1 MPTQAERRQRLFEVA
16 SSQGGYFTAAQARA
30 LGYDTSTVAAGLG
43 QGFGRDQLS
52 AAARALTLSAGS
64 AAQARLPS
72 ARRLVSEA
80 KRFATETA
88 WEVVNLAMQIVG
100 GIGYTNVFP
109 IERLLRDTR
118 LTQIW
123 TGTNEIMNLL
133 IQHEYYREVLGDPN
147 LGRQVE
153 ADAAEADAAD
163 EKVYEDE
170 EMWVKG
176 W

>member
-1 MPTQAERRQRLFEVA
+1 
-16 SSQGGYFTAAQARA
+16 
-30 LGYDTSTVAAGLG
+30 
-43 QGFGRDQLS
+43 
-52 AAARALTLSAGS
+52 
-64 AAQARLPS
+64 
-72 ARRLVSEA
+72 
-80 KRFATETA
+80 
-88 WEVVNLAMQIVG
+88 
-100 GIGYTNVFP
+100 
-109 IERLLRDTR
+109 
-118 LTQIW
+118 
-123 TGTNEIMNLL
+123 MNLL